1 MPEINIDISVA
12 YMDINIDN
20 IAGNVGINVD
30 NNEPKL
36 VVNLYYFT
44 AMYHTSKSI
53 MILFNPVFYFNIS
66 DVVIQQWNVAC
77 K

>member
-36 VVNLYYFT
+36 AVNLYYFT
-44 AMYHTSKSI
+44 TMKCT
-53 MILFNPVFYFNIS
+53 ILVN
-66 DVVIQQWNVAC
+66 Q
-77 K
+77 